1 MDLGD
6 PATITQAHNQGCEV
20 AHSNTYL
27 IYQILE
33 HAKGLDL
40 QSQSY
45 KISVTQATVG
55 YPRVAPVRA
64 QYPGYSTSQG
74 P

>member
-1 MDLGD
+1 M
-6 PATITQAHNQGCEV
+6 ITQAPNKGCEV

-40 QSQSY
+40 QIQSY
-45 KISVTQATVG
+45 KLSMTQATIG
-55 YPRVAPVRA
+55 
-64 QYPGYSTSQG
+64 
-74 P
+74 